1 MKKKELIEKIA
12 EKASVPKSEAQ
23 KHFEAFE
30 EVVTEALKA
39 GEEVQ
44 ITGFGKFSVKERKAR
59 EGRNPQ
65 TGEKMNIAAQKV
77 PSFSAGNALKEAI

>member
-1 MKKKELIEKIA
+1 MKKKELIERIA
-12 EKASVPKSEAQ
+12 EEAGVPKSEAQ

-65 TGEKMNIAAQKV
+65 TGEKMKISAQKV
-77 PSFSAGNALKEAI
+77 PSFSAGNALREAV

>member
-1 MKKKELIEKIA
+1 MKKQELIERIA
-12 EKASVPKSEAQ
+12 QEAGVPKSEAQ

-59 EGRNPQ
+59 EGTNPQ
-65 TGEKMNIAAQKV
+65 IGQKMKIAAQKV
-77 PSFSAGNALKEAI
+77 PAFSAGNALKEAV

>member
-1 MKKKELIEKIA
+1 MKKKELIERIA
-12 EKASVPKSEAQ
+12 EEAGAPKSEAQ

-44 ITGFGKFSVKERKAR
+44 ITGFGKFCIKERKAR

-65 TGEKMNIAAQKV
+65 TGEKLKIRASRV
-77 PSFSAGNALKEAI
+77 PSFSAGNALKEAV

>member
-1 MKKKELIEKIA
+1 VKKKELIERIA
-12 EKASVPKSEAQ
+12 EKADVPKSEAQ

-30 EVVTEALKA
+30 QVVTEALKA
-39 GEEVQ
+39 GDEVQ

-65 TGEKMNIAAQKV
+65 TGQKIKIAAQKV
-77 PSFSAGNALKEAI
+77 PAFSAGNALKEGV

>member
-1 MKKKELIEKIA
+1 MKKKELIERIA
-12 EKASVPKSEAQ
+12 QEANVPKSEAQ

-30 EVVTEALKA
+30 QVVTEALKA

-65 TGEKMNIAAQKV
+65 TGQKIKIAAQKV
-77 PSFSAGNALKEAI
+77 PAFSAGNALKEAV

>member
-1 MKKKELIEKIA
+1 MRKKELIEKIA
-12 EKASVPKSEAQ
+12 QEAGVSEGEAQ
-23 KHFEAFE
+23 KHFAAFE
-30 EVVTEALKA
+30 QVMTEALKS

-65 TGEKMNIAAQKV
+65 TGEKMKIAASKV
-77 PSFSAGNALKEAI
+77 PAFSAGNALKEAV